1 MNTMRYYI
9 NYLINLV
16 STFFAAVG
24 AKYAAYL
31 ERENA
36 KARAEAK
43 ANAVML
49 AVQNMRGD
57 YLTVAEIVARAVNNM
72 AVTDPNMIR
81 RVADI
86 SQITNPRAAIA
97 HRTMNGRTVF
107 FWCFLLRLSRGCACP
122 AAAVRRILQMEI
134 DAVTAA
140 YGFPPLRVDVRFRAD
155 NTAAVIVAPQASLI
169 GGGENARP

>member
-1 MNTMRYYI
+1 MLLYYI
-9 NYLINLV
+9 KAFFRAV
-16 STFFAAVG
+16 ADFFASMG

-49 AVQNMRGD
+49 AEQNMLGD

-72 AVTDPNMIR
+72 AEADPNLIR
-81 RVADI
+81 RVTDI

-97 HRTMNGRTVF
+97 NRTLNGRAVF
-107 FWCFLLRLSRGCACP
+107 FWCFRLRLSRGCSCP
-122 AAAVRRILQMEI
+122 AAAVRRILQAEI

-140 YGFPPLRVDVRFRAD
+140 YGFPSLRVDVRFRAD
-155 NTAAVIVAPQASLI
+155 NIAAVIVAPQASLI
-169 GGGENARP
+169 GGANNARP

>member
-1 MNTMRYYI
+1 MRE
-9 NYLINLV
+9 YLKAFFRAV
-16 STFFAAVG
+16 ADFFASMG

-36 KARAEAK
+36 KLRAEAK
-43 ANAVML
+43 ANANAIAMSE
-49 AVQNMRGD
+49 QNMQCD

-81 RVADI
+81 RVSDI

-122 AAAVRRILQMEI
+122 AAAVRRILQMGI